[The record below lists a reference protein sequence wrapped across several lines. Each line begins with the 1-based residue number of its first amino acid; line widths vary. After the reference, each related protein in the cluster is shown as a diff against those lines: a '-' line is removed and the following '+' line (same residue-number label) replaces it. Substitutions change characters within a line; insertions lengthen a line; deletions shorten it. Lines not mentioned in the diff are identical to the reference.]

1 MVERRE
7 KAVKLLDLYLLRR
20 FLISLCFSVLG
31 LLLISIVVDLIERI
45 DTFIDFS
52 ATPAQISATWSTRI
66 AGTSGANSGTG
77 VVIFGAERTCVSLP
91 GTSNALTIICP

>member
-1 MVERRE
+1 MNP
-7 KAVKLLDLYLLRR
+7 
-20 FLISLCFSVLG
+20 C
-31 LLLISIVVDLIERI
+31 ISIPVLFSA
-45 DTFIDFS
+45 TLAMAS